1 MEFLPTWP
9 LHFSP
14 LIAFGMVLIIGA
26 IGGFVAHR
34 LSWLP
39 SISGFLLVGFICGP
53 SGLGILGE
61 ETIAESQIL
70 LDIALALILYRL
82 GLSLDIKQLLRSR
95 TLIVAALVESA
106 ATFFAVFFLLRFFAL
121 ATPVAALIAAIAI
134 SSSPAVLLHVANE
147 VNAEGPVT
155 ESTTALVALNN
166 LISFVAFSAALPSLL
181 YSSGSSWQTT
191 ILQPLYGF
199 TGSLLIGGVFAYGLH
214 FAVIKTKRA
223 SQYKLA
229 FVIGALMTVIG
240 LAYELKLSMLF
251 APLVVGVT
259 VKSMERRALTSNL
272 EFGAP
277 FELFFIVLFVF
288 AGARLHLHEIIEFAP
303 LVLLLVA
310 VRSIVKVLSATA
322 TLSIFSR
329 SIRSNFASGL
339 LLMPMAGLAI
349 GLTQTSGNLFPAHAA
364 AVDAIVL
371 GAVAIFETIGPPI
384 AAFALRFAGEA
395 QADQITGEPL
405 AMMADL
411 DE

>member
-1 MEFLPTWP
+1 
-9 LHFSP
+9 
-14 LIAFGMVLIIGA
+14 
-26 IGGFVAHR
+26 
-34 LSWLP
+34 
-39 SISGFLLVGFICGP
+39 
-53 SGLGILGE
+53 
-61 ETIAESQIL
+61 
-70 LDIALALILYRL
+70 
-82 GLSLDIKQLLRSR
+82 
-95 TLIVAALVESA
+95 
-106 ATFFAVFFLLRFFAL
+106 
-121 ATPVAALIAAIAI
+121 
-134 SSSPAVLLHVANE
+134 
-147 VNAEGPVT
+147 
-155 ESTTALVALNN
+155 
-166 LISFVAFSAALPSLL
+166 
-181 YSSGSSWQTT
+181 
-191 ILQPLYGF
+191 
-199 TGSLLIGGVFAYGLH
+199 
-214 FAVIKTKRA
+214 
-223 SQYKLA
+223 
-229 FVIGALMTVIG
+229 
-240 LAYELKLSMLF
+240 
-251 APLVVGVT
+251 
-259 VKSMERRALTSNL
+259 